1 MLIFRP
7 TASAIVA
14 LLVWSL
20 PAVVFAQPCDPQ
32 FQSAGQQCGDQLN
45 TITTA
50 VPFLLISPD
59 SRAGGMGD
67 AGVAVSP
74 DANAIHWNPSKLAFA
89 PNDGE
94 FSMSYSP
101 WLRNLV
107 PDMSLAYLAG
117 YKRLANKRSTIGGS
131 LRYFNLGSIL
141 FTDIAG
147 NTIRDFKPSEFAVD
161 LAFAQQFGE
170 NFAGGVAIRY
180 VNSNL
185 TGGISVQGANSKAGQ
200 SVAADV
206 SFYYFRPDIQMSGDK
221 EGTFAFGLN
230 ISNVGAK
237 MSYTETAA
245 QDFIPINLRLGPSY
259 KLDLDRYNSITFN
272 MDVNKLLV
280 PTPPVYLLD
289 ENNAVV
295 MDPVTNRPAV
305 ASGRDPNVGV
315 AAGMIGS
322 FTDAPGNVSY
332 DDNGNIVVEDGSR
345 FREEMREFN
354 LAGGFEYWYAEQFA
368 FRTGYFWEHYTKGNR
383 KYFTLGAGVRYSM
396 FSLDLSYLIANA
408 QRSPLANT
416 LRFTLGFRFEGGK
429 AKKPAEG

>member
-1 MLIFRP
+1 MFLNRLSVI
-7 TASAIVA
+7 AV
-14 LLVWSL
+14 LLSVWGL
-20 PAVVFAQPCDPQ
+20 PAELFAQPCDPQ

-50 VPFLLISPD
+50 VPFLMISPD

-89 PNDGE
+89 ENEGE
-94 FSMSYSP
+94 FYMSYSP

-117 YKRLANKRSTIGGS
+117 YKRLGNKRSAIGGS

-141 FTDIAG
+141 FTDITGA
-147 NTIRDFKPSEFAVD
+147 TIRDFKPAEFAVD
-161 LAFAQQFGE
+161 VVFAQKFGD
-170 NFAGGVAIRY
+170 NFSGGVAIRY
-180 VNSNL
+180 INSNL
-185 TGGISVQGANSKAGQ
+185 TGGINVQGADSKAGQ

-206 SFYYFRPDIQMSGDK
+206 SFYYVKPEIGDN
-221 EGTFAFGLN
+221 GNTFAFGLN

-237 MSYTETAA
+237 MSYTSTAE

-259 KLDLDRYNSITFN
+259 TMQLDEYNSIAFN
-272 MDVNKLLV
+272 MDINKLLV

-289 ENNAVV
+289 ENGAVV
-295 MDPVTNRPAV
+295 IDPVTDSPAI

-315 AAGMIGS
+315 AAGMFGS
-322 FTDAPGNVSY
+322 FSDAPGNVSY
-332 DDNGNIVVEDGSR
+332 DDDGNVVVESGSI

-354 LAGGFEYWYAEQFA
+354 IAGGLEYWYDQQFA
-368 FRTGYFWEHYTKGNR
+368 FRAGYFWEHYTKGNR
-383 KYFTLGAGVRYSM
+383 KYFTLGAGVRYSK
-396 FSLDLSYLIANA
+396 FALDLSYLIANT
-408 QRSPLANT
+408 QQSPLANT
-416 LRFTLGFRFEGGK
+416 LRFTLGFRFDGK
-429 AKKPAEG
+429 SDKKKSGDV